1 MGEFK
6 KLDLIQKEKEYLN
19 REKVLRTYDGKALRT
34 YDGKAEDHPFFE
46 DISDDDISEFED
58 MDLDEEERF
67 SD

>member
-6 KLDLIQKEKEYLN
+6 KLDLIQNEKEYLN
-19 REKVLRTYDGKALRT
+19 REKILRT

-58 MDLDEEERF
+58 IDLDDEIF
-67 SD
+67 ND